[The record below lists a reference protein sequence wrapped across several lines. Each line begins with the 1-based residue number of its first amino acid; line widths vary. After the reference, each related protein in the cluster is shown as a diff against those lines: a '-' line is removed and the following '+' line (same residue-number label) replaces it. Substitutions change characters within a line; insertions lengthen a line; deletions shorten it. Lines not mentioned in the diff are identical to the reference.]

1 MIKTQK
7 RAINHRTDDQLAEE
21 RASKQAKQKAV
32 GRQRFEESFDI
43 DEEEF
48 DAPEGLAR
56 QLDKLYRNYR

>member
-1 MIKTQK
+1 MIKSKK
-7 RAINHRTDDQLAEE
+7 RAINHRTDEQLAEE

-32 GRQRFEESFDI
+32 SRQRYEESFVI

-48 DAPEGLAR
+48 DAPEGLVR

>member
-7 RAINHRTDDQLAEE
+7 RAINHRTDEQMAEE

-32 GRQRFEESFDI
+32 SRQRFEESFDI

>member
-1 MIKTQK
+1 MIKSQK
-7 RAINHRTDDQLAEE
+7 RAINHRTDEQMVEE

-32 GRQRFEESFDI
+32 SRLRYEESFDI

-48 DAPEGLAR
+48 DAPEGLTR

>member
-1 MIKTQK
+1 MIKSQK
-7 RAINHRTDDQLAEE
+7 RAINHRTDEQLAEE

-32 GRQRFEESFDI
+32 SRQRYEESIVI

-48 DAPEGLAR
+48 DAPEGLVR